1 MRPIDITS
9 SQAKLASAVRTLIPC
24 ALVAQE
30 MLVAVGKR
38 KEAHKIALVVNLSEK
53 FLIEAGE
60 AVDA

>member
-1 MRPIDITS
+1 MRRIEITS
-9 SQAKLASAVRTLIPC
+9 SQTKLAPALRALIPC
-24 ALVAQE
+24 ALIAQE

-60 AVDA
+60 AIDA

>member
-1 MRPIDITS
+1 MQRIDITS

-24 ALVAQE
+24 ALIAQE
-30 MLVAVGKR
+30 MLTAVGKR

>member
-1 MRPIDITS
+1 MQRIDITL

-24 ALVAQE
+24 ALIAQE
-30 MLVAVGKR
+30 MLAAVGKSR
-38 KEAHKIALVVNLSEK
+38 EAHKITLVVKLSRD